1 MANSKGKSTDT
12 TSTKSSMLSSK
23 MASLKQS
30 VKCGTKVLGRPFKKL
45 KTSIVMAASSCSIH
59 LHSTV
64 SLPTSEAS
72 PSKNCPIE
80 IDGSQS
86 DGTSH
91 SNSVELGPKEELGS
105 IHVTLYMLTPMKLA
119 RCIVP
124 PQPWTDIPHIW
135 TRHITFEWW
144 PSSIYAALSSTSHGN
159 HHFCHHHPSH
169 SSFTSG
175 RYLLLSELSHLWAT
189 SSAHSH

>member
-1 MANSKGKSTDT
+1 MANSKGKSTDIS
-12 TSTKSSMLSSK
+12 STKSSMLSSK
-23 MASLKQS
+23 VVSLKQS
-30 VKCGTKVLGRPFKKL
+30 VKCGTKVFGRPFKKL
-45 KTSIVMAASSCSIH
+45 KTSIVMAASSH
-59 LHSTV
+59 LTHSHPMV

-72 PSKNCPIE
+72 PSENHPFK

-119 RCIVP
+119 CCIVP

-135 TRHITFEWW
+135 TRHITFEW
-144 PSSIYAALSSTSHGN
+144 
-159 HHFCHHHPSH
+159 
-169 SSFTSG
+169 
-175 RYLLLSELSHLWAT
+175 
-189 SSAHSH
+189 